1 MSEDGATIGRD
12 ERSPTDHRRS
22 TAPGST
28 RLLETIVRREL
39 RTVARTRT
47 FFVLGAAFAAV
58 VLGIAWVGE
67 SVRAGYVPT
76 LVDLLTPLELLV
88 PIVAVAFG
96 YRAIIGD
103 EQRGELDVLETYPV
117 SSREIVLGVYVGR
130 AIGLLA
136 VVVVPLVLVG
146 LVVSVTESDALRTY
160 ASHAGADSPILFARF
175 VVLTAL
181 FALTV
186 LAVAIAVSAIVGG
199 TRSALALAIVA
210 LVVLLV
216 GLDLALAYGFSAGVI
231 GDAGLVHSL
240 AISPLSAYR
249 GLVFESAVV
258 VAAGTGPAVA
268 APVSS
273 LLSFVLWTVASLAV
287 ATWAVNR

>member
-1 MSEDGATIGRD
+1 MTEDGAAASRD
-12 ERSPTDHRRS
+12 ERAPTDHQPP
-22 TAPGST
+22 TAPGSM

-39 RTVARTRT
+39 QTLARTRT
-47 FFVLGAAFAAV
+47 FYVLAIAFAAV

-88 PIVAVAFG
+88 PVVAVAFG
-96 YRAIIGD
+96 YRAILGD

-117 SSREIVLGVYVGR
+117 SSREIVLGVYIGR
-130 AIGLLA
+130 AIGLLT
-136 VVVVPLVLVG
+136 VVVVPLVLAG
-146 LVVSVTESDALRTY
+146 LAVAVTESDVLTIY

-181 FALTV
+181 FALAV
-186 LAVAIAVSAIVGG
+186 LGVAIAISAIVSG
-199 TRSALALAIVA
+199 TRSALALAVVA

-216 GLDLALAYGFSAGVI
+216 GLDLALAYGFSAGII
-231 GDAGLVHSL
+231 GDGGLVHSL
-240 AISPLSAYR
+240 ALSPLSAYR

-273 LLSFVLWTVASLAV
+273 LVSLVVWTAGSLAL

>member
-1 MSEDGATIGRD
+1 MTEDGAAASRD
-12 ERSPTDHRRS
+12 ERAPTDHQPP
-22 TAPGST
+22 TAPGSM

-39 RTVARTRT
+39 QTLARTRT
-47 FFVLGAAFAAV
+47 FYVLAIAFAAV

-88 PIVAVAFG
+88 PVVAVAFG
-96 YRAIIGD
+96 YRAILGD

-117 SSREIVLGVYVGR
+117 SSREIVLGVYIGR
-130 AIGLLA
+130 AIGLLT
-136 VVVVPLVLVG
+136 VVVVPLVLAG
-146 LVVSVTESDALRTY
+146 LAVAVTESDALPIY

-181 FALTV
+181 FALAV
-186 LAVAIAVSAIVGG
+186 LGVAIAISAIVSG
-199 TRSALALAIVA
+199 TRSALALAVVA

-216 GLDLALAYGFSAGVI
+216 GLDLALAYGFSAGII
-231 GDAGLVHSL
+231 GDGGLVHSL
-240 AISPLSAYR
+240 ALSPLSAYR

-273 LLSFVLWTVASLAV
+273 LVSLVVWTAGSLAL

>member
-1 MSEDGATIGRD
+1 MTEDGAAASRD
-12 ERSPTDHRRS
+12 ERAPTDHQPP
-22 TAPGST
+22 TAPGSM

-39 RTVARTRT
+39 QTLARTRT
-47 FFVLGAAFAAV
+47 FYVLAIAFAAV
-58 VLGIAWVGE
+58 VLGIAWAGE

-88 PIVAVAFG
+88 PVVAVAFG
-96 YRAIIGD
+96 YRAILGD

-117 SSREIVLGVYVGR
+117 SSREIVLGVYIGR
-130 AIGLLA
+130 AIGLLT
-136 VVVVPLVLVG
+136 VVVVPLVLAG
-146 LVVSVTESDALRTY
+146 LAVAVTESDALPIY

-181 FALTV
+181 FALAV
-186 LAVAIAVSAIVGG
+186 LGVAIAISAIVSG
-199 TRSALALAIVA
+199 TRSALALAVVA
-210 LVVLLV
+210 LVILLV
-216 GLDLALAYGFSAGVI
+216 GLDLALAYGFSTGII
-231 GDAGLVHSL
+231 GDGGLVHSL
-240 AISPLSAYR
+240 ALSPLSAYR

-273 LLSFVLWTVASLAV
+273 LVSLVVWTVGSLAL

>member
-1 MSEDGATIGRD
+1 MTEDGAAASRD
-12 ERSPTDHRRS
+12 ERAPTDHQPP
-22 TAPGST
+22 TAPGSM

-39 RTVARTRT
+39 QTLARTRT
-47 FFVLGAAFAAV
+47 FYVLAIAFAAV
-58 VLGIAWVGE
+58 VLGIAWAGE

-88 PIVAVAFG
+88 PVVAVAFG
-96 YRAIIGD
+96 YRAILGD

-117 SSREIVLGVYVGR
+117 SSREIVLGVYIGR
-130 AIGLLA
+130 AIGLLT
-136 VVVVPLVLVG
+136 VVVVPLVLAG
-146 LVVSVTESDALRTY
+146 LAVAVTESDALPIY

-181 FALTV
+181 FALAV
-186 LAVAIAVSAIVGG
+186 LGVAIAISAIVSG
-199 TRSALALAIVA
+199 TRSALALAVVA

-216 GLDLALAYGFSAGVI
+216 GLDLALAYGFSAGII
-231 GDAGLVHSL
+231 GDGGLVHSL
-240 AISPLSAYR
+240 ALSPLSAYR

-273 LLSFVLWTVASLAV
+273 LVSLVVWTAGSLAL

>member
-1 MSEDGATIGRD
+1 MTEDGATAGRD
-12 ERSPTDHRRS
+12 ERAPTDHRRP
-22 TAPGST
+22 TAPGSK
-28 RLLETIVRREL
+28 RLLGTIVRREL
-39 RTVARTRT
+39 RTLARTRT
-47 FFVLGAAFAAV
+47 FYVLGIAFAAV

-67 SVRAGYVPT
+67 GVRAGYVPT

-88 PIVAVAFG
+88 PVVAVAFG
-96 YRAIIGD
+96 YRAILGD

-117 SSREIVLGVYVGR
+117 SSREIVLGVYAGR
-130 AIGLLA
+130 AIGLLT
-136 VVVVPLVLVG
+136 VVVVPLVLAG
-146 LVVSVTESDALRTY
+146 FAVVLSESDALSIY

-186 LAVAIAVSAIVGG
+186 LGVAVAISATVGG
-199 TRSALALAIVA
+199 TRSALALAVVA

-216 GLDLALAYGFSAGVI
+216 GLDLALAYGFSAGII
-231 GDAGLVHSL
+231 GDGGVVHSL
-240 AISPLSAYR
+240 ALSPLSAYR
-249 GLVFESAVV
+249 GLVFDSAVV

-273 LLSFVLWTVASLAV
+273 LVSLVVWTAGSLGL